1 MSMSEIANASI
12 NTFGIS
18 PKANFESP
26 SEQLITLTYKQL
38 QDLIVQAVQ
47 MAVQPLQD
55 EVMQL
60 REEIAQDREEMAA
73 LRTRLAAVESLQ
85 ESEISRVCVDISQDR
100 RRLAVLESVEPQPM
114 QKDRAEILRALI
126 VANNGKMLA
135 IDARHKMRMDKATFS
150 RLLATM
156 KEVLEVRPLH
166 SDKRKMLLIIK

>member
-1 MSMSEIANASI
+1 MDKLALASL

-18 PKANFESP
+18 PKADFESP
-26 SEQLITLTYKQL
+26 SEPSVTVPASLLQNLLGAV
-38 QDLIVQAVQ
+38 QDLKEEVAV
-47 MAVQPLQD
+47 
-55 EVMQL
+55 L
-60 REEIAQDREEMAA
+60 RMERDQDRQELAD
-73 LRTRLAAVESLQ
+73 LRAQVRSLESLQ
-85 ESEISRVCVDISQDR
+85 EQDVTRLACDISQDR
-100 RRLAVLESVEPQPM
+100 RRLAALESVEPQPM
-114 QKDRAEILRALI
+114 QKDRADILRALI